1 MIIDFQLAFTAA
13 DVEKP
18 TISSFLEGLV
28 DDDTSELMDPK
39 PSFLPCDGTGCCGN
53 DIAHSDYEIDKEERK
68 DFRQRHKG
76 LLDSREDPETLTE
89 DHKALLPPQA
99 HGFVLRTRKWA
110 TLDIDLLEPPDYD
123 DGWKNLVIDQDI
135 KSMVLAL
142 VENHERPYG
151 SQSTIDGALPSVD
164 LVQGKGRGLIILL
177 HGEPGVGKTSTA
189 ECVASHTKRPLFPI
203 TCGDIG
209 EKAAD
214 VEDHLEKNFQLAH
227 KWGCVLLLDEAEYV
241 ILIFYSLASE
251 WPLIYSA

>member
-18 TISSFLEGLV
+18 TISSSLEGLV
-28 DDDTSELMDPK
+28 DDDPSELTDPGR
-39 PSFLPCDGTGCCGN
+39 SYHPCYESGCCGN
-53 DIAHSDYEIDKEERK
+53 DIVHSDYEIDAEERK

-76 LLDSREDPETLTE
+76 LFDSREDPETLTS

-99 HGFVLRTRKWA
+99 YGFVLRTRKWA

-123 DGWKNLVIDQDI
+123 DGWKNLVIDEDI

-142 VENHERPYG
+142 VENHERPHG

-209 EKAAD
+209 EKATD

-241 ILIFYSLASE
+241 IPISYSLGSE
-251 WPLIYSA
+251 

>member
-18 TISSFLEGLV
+18 IISSVLEGLI
-28 DDDTSELMDPK
+28 DDDASEFNLPLG
-39 PSFLPCDGTGCCGN
+39 SFLGLRQSFVPCYEAGCCGN
-53 DIAHSDYEIDKEERK
+53 DFVYPDYEIDTVERQ
-68 DFRQRHKG
+68 DFQQQHET
-76 LLDSREDPETLTE
+76 LFDSREDPETLTD

-99 HGFVLRTRKWA
+99 YGFVLRTRKWA
-110 TLDIDLLEPPDYD
+110 TFDIGGLESPIYD
-123 DGWKNLVIDQDI
+123 DGWENLVIDENI
-135 KSMVLAL
+135 KEMVLAL
-142 VENHERPYG
+142 VDNHERPHG

-189 ECVASHTKRPLFPI
+189 ECVASYTKRPLFPI

-209 EKAAD
+209 EKATD

-241 ILIFYSLASE
+241 ILTLY
-251 WPLIYSA
+251 PH